1 MTVRQCQAL
10 FRWFS
15 ARPRA
20 RRALAAANF
29 LLPLF
34 SLVLYPVL
42 LVLLAARLISPAGRT
57 PEAAAELARA
67 VLVPGAVFWGG
78 TALRRALNWPRPYER
93 PGVQAVLPKHT
104 RGAAFPSRHALSAG
118 VIAAVWLHFSLPVGL
133 FLTAAAAGVCAA
145 RVLALV
151 HSPRDVLAG
160 GVAGFALGLLG
171 MNL

>member
-10 FRWFS
+10 YRWFS

-29 LLPLF
+29 LFPLF
-34 SLVLYPVL
+34 SIALYPAL
-42 LVLLAARLISPAGRT
+42 LALLAAQLVSPGGGT

-78 TALRRALNWPRPYER
+78 SALRKALNRPRPYEQ
-93 PGVQAVLPKHT
+93 PGVQSILPKRT
-104 RGAAFPSRHALSAG
+104 RGQAFPSRHALSAG
-118 VIAAVWLHFSLPVGL
+118 VIAAVWLHYSLPVGL
-133 FLTAAAAGVCAA
+133 FLTAAALGVCAV
-145 RVLALV
+145 RVMALV

-160 GVAGFALGLLG
+160 AAAGFALGLLG